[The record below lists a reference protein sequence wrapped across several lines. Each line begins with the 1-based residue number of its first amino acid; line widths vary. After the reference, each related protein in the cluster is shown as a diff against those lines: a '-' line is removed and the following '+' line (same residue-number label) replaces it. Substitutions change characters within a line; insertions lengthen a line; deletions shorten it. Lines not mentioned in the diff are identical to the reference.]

1 MFSLENLGLAL
12 VDGLVNGSV
21 MAFIALGLAI
31 VFGIMNVVNLTHG
44 ELYMLGA
51 MISWLLVHASLPYVS
66 ALIVAPL
73 LVGGLAVA
81 INMLVLQRFG
91 HEPGQTVLATFGLL
105 LILQQVGLA
114 ILGPAPR
121 SIPPPFNP
129 IVEFSG
135 FSYSGF
141 KLLAGA
147 LSIVAC
153 ILVWIFVERSR
164 LGPLLRAVQ
173 ENRLMAESL
182 GINTGRVFMVGFALA
197 GILVGLAGALTSPFR
212 QIHFLMGFDA
222 LAISFV
228 VVVLGG
234 VGRIGGV
241 IAAGLALGLLESLTA
256 LFFAPTMARV
266 LTLTLAL
273 IYIVARRLGSVR
285 GVWRY

>member
-1 MFSLENLGLAL
+1 LLPLEHLGLAV

-51 MISWLLVHASLPYVS
+51 MISWLMVQAALPYAS
-66 ALIVAPL
+66 ALVAAPL

-81 INMLVLQRFG
+81 INMFILQRFG

-105 LILQQVGLA
+105 LILQQLGLA

-121 SIPPPFNP
+121 SISPPFNP
-129 IVEFSG
+129 IIEFSG

-141 KLLAGA
+141 KLFAG
-147 LSIVAC
+147 LFSLMAC
-153 ILVWIFVERSR
+153 LLVWLGVERSR
-164 LGPLLRAVQ
+164 IGPLLRAAQ

-182 GINTGRVFMVGFALA
+182 GIDTSKVFLIGFALA
-197 GILVGLAGALTSPFR
+197 GSLVGFAGALTSPFR

-222 LAISFV
+222 LAVSFV

-234 VGRIGGV
+234 VGRIGGT
-241 IAAGLALGLLESLTA
+241 IAAGVGLGLLESLAA
-256 LFFAPTMARV
+256 LFLAPTVARV

-273 IYIVARRLGSVR
+273 IYVVARRLGSIR

>member
-1 MFSLENLGLAL
+1 MFPSENLGLAV

-21 MAFIALGLAI
+21 IAFIALGLAI

-44 ELYMLGA
+44 ELYMFGA
-51 MISWLLVHASLPYVS
+51 MISWLLVQAALPYAS
-66 ALIVAPL
+66 ALVVAPL
-73 LVGGLAVA
+73 LVGGLAVV
-81 INMLVLQRFG
+81 INMLILQRFE

-105 LILQQVGLA
+105 LIMQQVGLA
-114 ILGPAPR
+114 VLGPAPR

-129 IVEFSG
+129 IIEFSG

-141 KLLAGA
+141 KLLAGMISLA
-147 LSIVAC
+147 ASL
-153 ILVWIFVERSR
+153 LVWIGVERSR
-164 LGPLLRAVQ
+164 IGPLLRAAQ

-182 GINTGRVFMVGFALA
+182 GINTSRVFMIGFVLA
-197 GILVGLAGALTSPFR
+197 GSLVGLAGALTSPFR

-222 LAISFV
+222 LAMSFV

-234 VGRIGGV
+234 VGRIGGT
-241 IAAGLALGLLESLTA
+241 IAAGVALGLLESLAA
-256 LFFAPTMARV
+256 LFLAPTVARV

-273 IYIVARRLGSVR
+273 IYIVARRLGSVK